1 MPKRKVDIKKETG
14 WETVTW
20 KEEHNLTEIDL
31 VALEMKH
38 DD

>member
-1 MPKRKVDIKKETG
+1 
-14 WETVTW
+14 VTW

-38 DD
+38 DDW